1 MDAVDTRGLAPRDLS
16 FGLFFSQQLA
26 VLEAVAFGLTG
37 RRALAEELAQEAML
51 AVYRDWDRVAAL
63 DQPAAFARRVVI
75 NKSVS
80 AFRRLGSEAR
90 AVARLGWRR
99 LSEPEVEVSDDRE
112 LWALVRGLPTTQRQ
126 AIVLRYVA
134 DLATED
140 IAETLGCAESTVR
153 VLLHRGRRSLAETL
167 GMDEEES

>member
-1 MDAVDTRGLAPRDLS
+1 MATERRSPDAMS
-16 FGLFFSQQLA
+16 FESFFVEQLG

-37 RRALAEELAQEAML
+37 RRALAEELAQDALL
-51 AVYRDWDRVAAL
+51 AVYRNWTYVSGL

-80 AFRRLGSEAR
+80 TFRRIGSEAR

-99 LSEPEVEVSDDRE
+99 QHESDIEPRDEH
-112 LWALVRGLPTTQRQ
+112 LWATVRSLPDNQRQ

-134 DLATED
+134 DLPTDEIAATLD
-140 IAETLGCAESTVR
+140 CAESTVR
-153 VLLHRGRRSLAETL
+153 VLLHRGRKTLAETL
-167 GMDEEES
+167 GLNEEEDR